1 MDTFQ
6 PVYAD
11 NLGDVNCYLFRAPTD
26 FALTSTS
33 GANNGSRLLFTFYGD
48 QAINY
53 GRIHT
58 SVYPKQMNPNA
69 VIYGINDTLTN
80 LMSEAEVLNWQVNER
95 NDIQA
100 TNVYD
105 IKPFTYSALAYDL
118 INHAYLQDVGWNYVG
133 FLPITNSTPEVTS
146 YFRQEAPNPNYA
158 STHADLG
165 VMAVFPNA
173 YIVTVQREVK
183 MYTLVNAI
191 GFVGGVFGLLIA
203 VQTCLFGYRPKS
215 PWGVVHRWSI
225 GDMKRSLLRGLQ
237 SKFKITDSGIP
248 LVHPVH
254 HRFSV
259 TDLQG
264 LDLDEPETKRINRV
278 EERIQMLEM
287 LFKAYYVDDEV
298 FRSLDDASRVADEKN
313 INAIRG
319 HNIPSSTNAGAG
331 GLGGYSPA
339 ATITQN
345 EKNVNEAISSNNSVM
360 SPSSGKS
367 HGYPHSFSRQNTS
380 ESTSSNFPL
389 TGGRV
394 QHAPPYQPNT
404 TFQMND
410 Y

>member
-1 MDTFQ
+1 
-6 PVYAD
+6 
-11 NLGDVNCYLFRAPTD
+11 
-26 FALTSTS
+26 
-33 GANNGSRLLFTFYGD
+33 
-48 QAINY
+48 
-53 GRIHT
+53 
-58 SVYPKQMNPNA
+58 
-69 VIYGINDTLTN
+69 
-80 LMSEAEVLNWQVNER
+80 
-95 NDIQA
+95 
-100 TNVYD
+100 
-105 IKPFTYSALAYDL
+105 
-118 INHAYLQDVGWNYVG
+118 
-133 FLPITNSTPEVTS
+133 
-146 YFRQEAPNPNYA
+146 
-158 STHADLG
+158 
-165 VMAVFPNA
+165 
-173 YIVTVQREVK
+173 
-183 MYTLVNAI
+183 
-191 GFVGGVFGLLIA
+191 
-203 VQTCLFGYRPKS
+203 
-215 PWGVVHRWSI
+215 
-225 GDMKRSLLRGLQ
+225 MKRSLLRGLQ

-278 EERIQMLEM
+278 EERMQMLEM

-313 INAIRG
+313 INAMRG
-319 HNIPSSTNAGAG
+319 HNIPSFTNAGAG

-345 EKNVNEAISSNNSVM
+345 EKNVDEAISSNNSVM